1 MLGLIICEFLMRVGL
16 LEGARFARP
25 RSIWTLQSAV
35 VCAVTL
41 SDLCPAE
48 SACEAESAL
57 WLECAAAGT
66 RFVATTETCRCTS
79 PWGAAHTQPQ
89 GSAHDDPL
97 HAHEMVWGILP
108 HEAAWVAAAAG
119 AAGHARRG
127 RHRVLP

>member
-1 MLGLIICEFLMRVGL
+1 MRVGL
-16 LEGARFARP
+16 VDLGDG
-25 RSIWTLQSAV
+25 TLQSAV

-48 SACEAESAL
+48 SACERVAFWVLAVAGLCAL

-79 PWGAAHTQPQ
+79 TWGAAHTQPQ

-97 HAHEMVWGILP
+97 HAHELVWGILP